1 MKSTRLL
8 FSMLAV
14 GAVAAANAISFS
26 NISSAGTVDGVA
38 TPVGGA
44 TFANAP
50 GINFSLSDGTSVNG
64 VPKNILVSFTVN
76 ADAGD
81 DFTQFNLVPVGFLFA
96 GKAKITVHS
105 ADGAYFQDDVYAQAG
120 TLHLP
125 PQTYAL
131 ALKNHY
137 DVTALIQLGGLD
149 ARNPRVASVTHLSFI
164 YSEKPVPEPATLSL
178 GLGLFAL
185 VAKKRK
191 IRRDQQS

>member
-26 NISSAGTVDGVA
+26 NIGTSGTIDGVA
-38 TPVGGA
+38 TPLGGA

-50 GINFSLSDGTSVNG
+50 GINFSLSDGSSVNG
-64 VPKNILVSFTVN
+64 VPKTIFVGFKVT
-76 ADAGD
+76 ADPGE
-81 DFTQFNLVPVGFLFA
+81 DFTQFKLVPVGFLFQ

-105 ADGAYFQDDVYAQAG
+105 ASGPYFQDDVYSQAG

-125 PQTYAL
+125 SQTFGL
-131 ALKNHY
+131 ALKHQY
-137 DVTALIQLGGLD
+137 DVIAAIQLGGLD

-185 VAKKRK
+185 IAKKRK
-191 IRRDQQS
+191 NRRDQQS